1 MAKEWILNMVNGRW
15 GLTKKNRV
23 GPVSAWIR
31 ERGPKKIEDW
41 EVFYFEKLKS
51 FLKDKEINLEAKEY
65 LEDLGKTLYIK
76 ISEVIRAE
84 VEEVKEEDCI
94 EYIRNLVINRTYEG
108 YVTEK
113 ETIYGQLQET
123 VGVKIEPAPDEWDRL
138 YNVDFYIKVDDRYIG
153 LQIKPTTFEHA
164 PEYERKWRDAYKSS
178 HEKFKVE
185 FGGEAFII
193 LSVKEEKKKKIF
205 NIGIVEEIRREI
217 ERLKG

>member
-1 MAKEWILNMVNGRW
+1 
-15 GLTKKNRV
+15 LTKKNRV

-41 EVFYFEKLKS
+41 EEFYFEKLKV

-76 ISEVIRAE
+76 ISGVIRAE

-94 EYIRNLVINRTYEG
+94 EYIKNLVINRTYDG

-123 VGVKIEPAPDEWDRL
+123 LGVKIEPAPDEWDRL
-138 YNVDFYIKVDDRYIG
+138 YNVDFYIKVGDKYIG

-178 HEKFKVE
+178 HEKFKAE
-185 FGGEAFII
+185 FGGEVFII
-193 LSVKEEKKKKIF
+193 LSVEKEKKKKIF
-205 NIGIVEEIRREI
+205 NTDVIEEIRKEI
-217 ERLKG
+217 ERLKKK